1 MVERAIRAVSAVRAQ
16 SAVPIASAVPLAKAS
31 AEWVR
36 DEGALWPWVGRFLW
50 SPAPDLHPTRRE
62 SLLPGWPQEVWSDPR
77 SLAHVSRHLLT
88 AHGLLEI
95 ISASAGAAAGSAKTN
110 SVSADAAARSA
121 RTNSASPDAT
131 ARSAETT
138 ALASADSEF
147 LLALLPQAPLARLA
161 RRIGL
166 ALHGADACGSL
177 TSLDEDERLFLT
189 RRVPLYW
196 HTPPVSGDDPDA
208 TGWRV
213 LHTLTENQ
221 PDGVRRRFAWK
232 TPLEAGR
239 PAISLPGSALLH
251 GLIRK
256 VLKEF
261 ESPWSSLFATL
272 RRPGCQIR
280 LHG

>member
-1 MVERAIRAVSAVRAQ
+1 MVERAILAVSAVRAQ
-16 SAVPIASAVPLAKAS
+16 SAVPIASAAPLARAS

-36 DEGALWPWVGRFLW
+36 TEGALWPWVGRFLW
-50 SPAPDLHPTRRE
+50 SPALDLHPTRRE

-95 ISASAGAAAGSAKTN
+95 ISASAGA
-110 SVSADAAARSA
+110 
-121 RTNSASPDAT
+121 T

-138 ALASADSEF
+138 AFASADSEF

-166 ALHGADACGSL
+166 ALHGTDACGSL

-189 RRVPLYW
+189 QRIPLYW

-251 GLIRK
+251 ALIRK
-256 VLKEF
+256 ILKEF